1 MDLATSLNGAASLAG
16 EVGQFSEV
24 RPPSLDQLDRQPGW
38 KLSDERYDDGG
49 FTGANIDRPAFTR
62 LMADVEARKV
72 DVIVV
77 YKVDRLSRS
86 LLDFVKVMER
96 LGAAG
101 ASFVSVTQNF
111 STADA
116 MGRLTMNMLMSFAEF
131 EREMI
136 SERTRDK
143 IAGARRKGKWTGGPV
158 PYGYSVKD
166 KKLLVNELEARVVR
180 EAFDLFLMHR
190 QQAKVAHLLNER
202 MLLPRGSKVTKK
214 LAWSKEGIGRILKS
228 PIYAGFMMYGGE
240 LHPGEHPPLVEE
252 STYRAAQAILAGT
265 SRVVRWTGTLRELH
279 GVQRAGRSA
288 ASATERS
295 AVNPDYVL
303 RSLVRCGRC
312 GEMMCP
318 GSTKRPSTGRM
329 HRYYRCSTR
338 EKYGKDKCA
347 GRPLPAPAIEEFVV
361 ARISERAADGTLAK
375 RVAAHLETLT
385 TGKGEDFG
393 KLRAELVAKIAE
405 TSTTAS
411 KLAEEVLRLEGRAR
425 ELVEQKLRV
434 EADRLAGCEQQLRD
448 LERDAAELEIAKRD
462 HTWFVA
468 ALRDFTAPSAL
479 PRSARAVV
487 LRATRP
493 LRGLRALRL
502 AKVWVNM
509 SPENQGRFLRALI
522 DKVVVDEDKGTCRVE
537 LIDFGAAAGTR
548 DAA

>member
-1 MDLATSLNGAASLAG
+1 MLGFLFG
-16 EVGQFSEV
+16 V
-24 RPPSLDQLDRQPGW
+24 RFQ
-38 KLSDERYDDGG
+38 
-49 FTGANIDRPAFTR
+49 
-62 LMADVEARKV
+62 
-72 DVIVV
+72 
-77 YKVDRLSRS
+77 
-86 LLDFVKVMER
+86 
-96 LGAAG
+96 
-101 ASFVSVTQNF
+101 
-111 STADA
+111 
-116 MGRLTMNMLMSFAEF
+116 
-131 EREMI
+131 
-136 SERTRDK
+136 
-143 IAGARRKGKWTGGPV
+143 IAG
-158 PYGYSVKD
+158 
-166 KKLLVNELEARVVR
+166 LLG
-180 EAFDLFLMHR
+180 F
-190 QQAKVAHLLNER
+190 
-202 MLLPRGSKVTKK
+202 P
-214 LAWSKEGIGRILKS
+214 ILTHS
-228 PIYAGFMMYGGE
+228 ETAP
-240 LHPGEHPPLVEE
+240 
-252 STYRAAQAILAGT
+252 
-265 SRVVRWTGTLRELH
+265 
-279 GVQRAGRSA
+279 
-288 ASATERS
+288 
-295 AVNPDYVL
+295 NPDYVL

-312 GEMMCP
+312 GETMCP
-318 GSTKRPSTGRM
+318 GSTKRPSTGRT

-347 GRPLPAPAIEEFVV
+347 GRPLPAPALEEFVV

-385 TGKGEDFG
+385 AGKGEDFG

-468 ALRDFTAPSAL
+468 ALRDF
-479 PRSARAVV
+479 
-487 LRATRP
+487 
-493 LRGLRALRL
+493 